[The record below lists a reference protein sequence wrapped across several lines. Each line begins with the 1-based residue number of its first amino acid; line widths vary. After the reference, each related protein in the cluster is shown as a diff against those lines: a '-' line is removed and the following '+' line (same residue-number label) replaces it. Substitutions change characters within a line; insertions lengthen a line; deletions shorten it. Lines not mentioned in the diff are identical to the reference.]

1 MRQRILPA
9 TVIALCT
16 MLSVNAQQKKQ
27 TTAYAITSSE
37 KGNYNWTDVKL
48 IDFSTGSVTR
58 SVFDSKQTNFTVYN
72 ARTGKEIKFTTAQNA
87 TTANT
92 GTATAVNTATT
103 VNTNLPVVSL
113 SAACA
118 YDQRHNRLYYAPLF
132 MNQLR
137 YIDLNSPTPKI
148 YYFDNEQL
156 TPATDLNNEA
166 NHITRMVMGADGSG
180 YALSNDGNHLIRFT
194 TGKHPLILDLGALQD
209 DVSNEQLSVHA
220 KTTSWGGDMVADA
233 ANNLYVVSAYHHV
246 FKVNIS
252 SRIAT
257 HVAEIQGLPAT
268 FTTNGAVVDDN
279 GNLIVSSANT
289 AEGYYSVD
297 MHTWQA
303 MPIKITGTVFNASDL
318 ANSNLAFANDK
329 TTVPLFNRAIIRNDK
344 IALYPNPVSTPQLYI
359 SFNGK
364 ESGRYTIQLMD
375 LTGKVISEKVVDII
389 GGGQVVP
396 MTMYST
402 LAKGPY
408 MVKVLNEIKKTVF
421 TDKLLVQAP

>member
-9 TVIALCT
+9 TAIALCT

-156 TPATDLNNEA
+156 TPANDLNNEA
-166 NHITRMVMGADGSG
+166 NHITRMVIGADGNG

-194 TGKHPLILDLGALQD
+194 TGKHPLITDLGAVQD
-209 DVSNEQLSVHA
+209 DASNEQLSVHA

-246 FKVNIS
+246 FKVN
-252 SRIAT
+252 
-257 HVAEIQGLPAT
+257 
-268 FTTNGAVVDDN
+268 
-279 GNLIVSSANT
+279 
-289 AEGYYSVD
+289 
-297 MHTWQA
+297 
-303 MPIKITGTVFNASDL
+303 
-318 ANSNLAFANDK
+318 NS
-329 TTVPLFNRAIIRNDK
+329 
-344 IALYPNPVSTPQLYI
+344 
-359 SFNGK
+359 
-364 ESGRYTIQLMD
+364 
-375 LTGKVISEKVVDII
+375 
-389 GGGQVVP
+389 
-396 MTMYST
+396 
-402 LAKGPY
+402 
-408 MVKVLNEIKKTVF
+408 
-421 TDKLLVQAP
+421 